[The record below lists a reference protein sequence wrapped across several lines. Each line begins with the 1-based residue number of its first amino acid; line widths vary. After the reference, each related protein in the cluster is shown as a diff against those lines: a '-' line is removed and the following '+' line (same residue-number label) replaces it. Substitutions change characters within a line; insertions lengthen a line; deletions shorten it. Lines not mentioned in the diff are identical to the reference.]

1 MIEELKKH
9 LQSVGKT
16 DESWLDLAKRF
27 NILPNGTNK
36 QRSDK
41 VRKIWNKINSID
53 LVLTKDIQTKEY
65 LDKKAGET
73 LQTGRT
79 NLSDYKNIV
88 FGETV
93 FHGIDYTLQ
102 DGSTVFV
109 PNKQVGGCEVFHG
122 YGKINSPYNYGTP
135 FPFTG
140 IGDVVQ
146 PVIKPNTPSWEQQL
160 NQRSNNE
167 WEEFRKWKESKVQT
181 NTRKKDGI
189 NIVISCLH
197 VPYENKEL
205 VIKLCSFIQDN
216 KDKIVGFH
224 LIGDYLDLRITF

>member
-41 VRKIWNKINSID
+41 VRKIWNSIKQEILKQRNTPNSYQTYYPLVPSEMYTYSID
-53 LVLTKDIQTKEY
+53 
-65 LDKKAGET
+65 
-73 LQTGRT
+73 
-79 NLSDYKNIV
+79 
-88 FGETV
+88 
-93 FHGIDYTLQ
+93 
-102 DGSTVFV
+102 
-109 PNKQVGGCEVFHG
+109 
-122 YGKINSPYNYGTP
+122 PYNNEKSSGEMFCYHQNGTAEHLK
-135 FPFTG
+135 
-140 IGDVVQ
+140 Q
-146 PVIKPNTPSWEQQL
+146 EK
-160 NQRSNNE
+160 E
-167 WEEFRKWKESKVQT
+167 WNEFRKWKEGKVQT

-224 LIGDYLDLRITF
+224 LIGDYLDLRIAF